1 MLDMWPTA
9 LNGAS
14 LEART
19 MRNRALSRFNRA
31 RLAAAFEHLT
41 CLILG
46 RDCALI
52 NLESLA
58 DQKIGARR
66 YGGIRPVSLDSIC
79 GTLGRSGDFDYRF
92 QPLNDRI
99 RDRWVSVA
107 VARSQNIPLA
117 AVELLQVGD
126 RYFVKDGHHR
136 ISVARAWGEAAI
148 DAEITIWE
156 PSGGPWPAAIAESTD
171 VVFRS

>member
-1 MLDMWPTA
+1 MLDLWHIT
-9 LNGAS
+9 LTGAS
-14 LEART
+14 VDERSLRS
-19 MRNRALSRFNRA
+19 RANSRFNRA
-31 RLAAAFEHLT
+31 RWAAVFEQVK

-46 RDCALI
+46 RDRALI
-52 NLESLA
+52 DLESLA

-66 YGGIRPVSLDSIC
+66 HGGIRPVSLDRIC

-92 QPLNDRI
+92 QPLDDRI

-107 VARSQNIPLA
+107 VARGRGIPLA

-136 ISVARAWGEAAI
+136 ISVARACGESAI
-148 DAEITIWE
+148 DAEITIWA
-156 PSGGPWPAAIAESTD
+156 PRCDPACEAPA
-171 VVFRS
+171 VAG

>member
-1 MLDMWPTA
+1 MLEMWPTT

-14 LEART
+14 LGERT
-19 MRNRALSRFNRA
+19 LRSRALSRFNRA
-31 RLAAAFEHLT
+31 RLAAAFEHLK

-46 RDCALI
+46 RDRALI

-58 DQKIGARR
+58 DQKIGTRR
-66 YGGIRPVSLDSIC
+66 YAGIRPVSLDSIC

-92 QPLNDRI
+92 QPLDDRI

-117 AVELLQVGD
+117 AVDLLQVGD

-136 ISVARAWGEAAI
+136 ISVARACGESAI

-156 PSGGPWPAAIAESTD
+156 PYHD
-171 VVFRS
+171 